1 MCARTCLGA
10 RPVGNYYNVAPDD
23 ILELTIYDCQKML
36 NRTKLGKFIRE
47 PPIRLL
53 FKALYGVLPVSI
65 ETRALWDISSRPYPH
80 YLNGVL
86 LAAQQAVRQNVEEIS
101 VVEFGVAGGNGLV
114 ALQEEAA
121 AVERETGVRIKVF
134 GFDNGPM
141 GLPSFIG
148 DHRDHPDAWNPG
160 DYPMDEVKLRAR
172 LAPRTTLIL
181 GNVRDTVPAFVNEGR
196 APPIGFMSVD
206 VDLYSSTIRALD
218 ILSLPRAR
226 MLHRVFIYFDDIELT
241 FCHRFAGE
249 LLAIDEFNQA
259 NEKIKIDRLRGFASD
274 RPFPEKQYLKM
285 MYVAHD
291 LRAISSYANRPDPK
305 PLMTHTMR

>member
-1 MCARTCLGA
+1 MCKRVPWREPA
-10 RPVGNYYNVAPDD
+10 GNYYNAAPDD
-23 ILELTIYDCQKML
+23 ILQLTIYDEQKML

-86 LAAQQAVRQNVEEIS
+86 LAAQQAVRQNVDEIS

-121 AVERETGVRIKVF
+121 AVERETRVRIKVF

-141 GLPSFIG
+141 GLPAFIG

-172 LAPRTTLIL
+172 LASRTTLIL

-218 ILSLPRAR
+218 ILSLPSAR

-259 NEKIKIDRLRGFASD
+259 NEKIKIDRLRGFAGD

-291 LRAISSYANRPDPK
+291 LRAIASYANRSDPK

>member
-1 MCARTCLGA
+1 
-10 RPVGNYYNVAPDD
+10 
-23 ILELTIYDCQKML
+23 ML
-36 NRTKLGKFIRE
+36 NRTKLRKFIHE

-86 LAAQQAVRQNVEEIS
+86 LAAQQAIQQKVNEIS

-141 GLPSFIG
+141 GLPAFIG
-148 DHRDHPDAWNPG
+148 DHRDHPDAWEPG

-172 LAPRTTLIL
+172 LTPRTTLIL
-181 GNVRDTVPAFVNEGR
+181 GNIRDTVPAFVAEGL
-196 APPIGFMSVD
+196 APPIGFISID
-206 VDLYSSTIRALD
+206 VDLYSSTMSALD
-218 ILSLPRAR
+218 ILSLPSAK
-226 MLHRVFIYFDDIELT
+226 MLHRAFIYFDDIELT

-249 LLAIDEFNQA
+249 LLAIDEFNQV
-259 NEKIKIDRLRGFASD
+259 NERIKIDRLRGFDSN

-291 LRAISSYANRPDPK
+291 LQAISNCAQRPGRN
-305 PLMTHTMR
+305 PLMTHPLR

>member
-1 MCARTCLGA
+1 
-10 RPVGNYYNVAPDD
+10 
-23 ILELTIYDCQKML
+23 ML

-65 ETRALWDISSRPYPH
+65 ETRALWDISSRPYPQ

-86 LAAQQAVRQNVEEIS
+86 LAAQQAVRQKVDEIS

-121 AVERETGVRIKVF
+121 AVEKESGVRIKVF

-141 GLPSFIG
+141 GLPLFIG
-148 DHRDHPDAWNPG
+148 DHRDHPDAWEPG
-160 DYPMDEVKLRAR
+160 DYPMDEAKLRAR

-181 GNVRDTVPAFVNEGR
+181 GNVRDTVPAFVNER
-196 APPIGFMSVD
+196 DAPPIGFISVD

-218 ILSLPRAR
+218 ILSLPSAGI
-226 MLHRVFIYFDDIELT
+226 LHRVFIYFDDIELT

-259 NEKIKIDRLRGFASD
+259 NERIKIDRLRGFDSD

-291 LRAISSYANRPDPK
+291 LQAISGCANRADHK
-305 PLMTHTMR
+305 PLVTHQLR

>member
-1 MCARTCLGA
+1 
-10 RPVGNYYNVAPDD
+10 
-23 ILELTIYDCQKML
+23 ML
-36 NRTKLGKFIRE
+36 NRSKLGKFIRE
-47 PPIRLL
+47 PPIRLV

-65 ETRALWDISSRPYPH
+65 ETRALWDISPRPYPQ

-86 LAAQQAVRQNVEEIS
+86 LAAQQAVQQGVSEIS

-121 AVERETGVRIKVF
+121 AVERETGVGIKVF
-134 GFDNGPM
+134 GFDNGPT
-141 GLPSFIG
+141 GLPVFIG
-148 DHRDHPDAWNPG
+148 DHRDHPDVWEPG

-172 LAPRTTLIL
+172 LSPRTTLIL
-181 GNVRDTVPAFVNEGR
+181 GNVGDTVPKFVIEGL

-206 VDLYSSTIRALD
+206 VDLYSSTLRALD
-218 ILSLPRAR
+218 ILSLPSAR
-226 MLHRVFIYFDDIELT
+226 MLRRVFIYFDDIELT

-259 NEKIKIDRLRGFASD
+259 NENIKIDRLRGFANN
-274 RPFPEKQYLKM
+274 RPFPEKPYLKM

-291 LRAISSYANRPDPK
+291 LQAISSCANRTDHK
-305 PLMTHTMR
+305 PLMTHALR

>member
-1 MCARTCLGA
+1 
-10 RPVGNYYNVAPDD
+10 
-23 ILELTIYDCQKML
+23 ML
-36 NRTKLGKFIRE
+36 NRSKLGKFIRE
-47 PPIRLL
+47 PPIRLV

-65 ETRALWDISSRPYPH
+65 ETRALWDISSRPYPQ

-86 LAAQQAVRQNVEEIS
+86 LAAQQAVQQNVSEIS

-121 AVERETGVRIKVF
+121 AVEKETGVRIMVF

-141 GLPSFIG
+141 GLPVFIG
-148 DHRDHPDAWNPG
+148 DHRDHPDAWKPG
-160 DYPMDEVKLRAR
+160 DYPMDEAKLRAR

-181 GNVRDTVPAFVNEGR
+181 GNVADTVPAFVSEGL
-196 APPIGFMSVD
+196 APPIGFMSID
-206 VDLYSSTIRALD
+206 VDLYSSAIRALD
-218 ILSLPRAR
+218 ILSLPSAR

-249 LLAIDEFNQA
+249 LLAIDEFNRA
-259 NEKIKIDRLRGFASD
+259 NENIKIDRLRGFAND

-291 LRAISSYANRPDPK
+291 LHAISSYANRAGHK
-305 PLMTHTMR
+305 PLITHGLR